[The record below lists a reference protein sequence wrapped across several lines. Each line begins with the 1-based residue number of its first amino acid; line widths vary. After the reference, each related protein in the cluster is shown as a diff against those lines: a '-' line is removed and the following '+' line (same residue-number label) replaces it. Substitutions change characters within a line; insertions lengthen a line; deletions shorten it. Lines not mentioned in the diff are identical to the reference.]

1 MCRYTC
7 ACFDSLCYELHL
19 FLSLNR
25 RQQLRDVLR
34 GTPVVPI
41 TCTAFPRLGCY
52 GFIEPAY
59 EPTPESGVSHSL
71 FFPDEAIWQ
80 GHPRFR

>member
-1 MCRYTC
+1 MCIYTC

-25 RQQLRDVLR
+25 RQQLRDVLQ
-34 GTPVVPI
+34 GTPVVPV

-59 EPTPESGVSHSL
+59 EPTPGSGVSHSL